1 MRIIN
6 YLHCRKSPNKNLRT
20 YLSAHPIPAFCL
32 LSVLSR
38 KIKLSVRAAPA
49 AMTAPALLLLLASLL
64 APAAPWCIPA
74 GGVGEYSTK
83 CMESSSVGR
92 REISFVFSVLFPN
105 TCQSSR
111 PASRCV
117 SATTPTTTRPTS
129 TRPSACWTSASACST
144 PAPTAGNALTVC
156 CVKCMGSADTYKISP

>member
-6 YLHCRKSPNKNLRT
+6 YLHCTKKPKLIS
-20 YLSAHPIPAFCL
+20 YLLIPAWCS
-32 LSVLSR
+32 LSVCPLPQDKAQCPLS
-38 KIKLSVRAAPA
+38 SVRAAP

-92 REISFVFSVLFPN
+92 MDISFLFSVLFTN

-111 PASRCV
+111 PASRCA

-129 TRPSACWTSASACST
+129 TRPSASWTSASACST
-144 PAPTAGNALTVC
+144 PAPTAGNAHSISIAILSSALQ
-156 CVKCMGSADTYKISP
+156 SADFK